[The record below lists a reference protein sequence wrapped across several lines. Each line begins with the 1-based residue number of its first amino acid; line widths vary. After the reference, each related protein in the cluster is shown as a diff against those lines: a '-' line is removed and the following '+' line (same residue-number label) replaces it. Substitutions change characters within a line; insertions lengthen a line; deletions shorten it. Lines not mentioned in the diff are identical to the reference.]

1 MVVRE
6 PKKVEKKKETKEEI
20 LISVDIKGEVIAP
33 GMYSVKENMRVLDVI
48 NQAGGLTENADTTVI
63 NLSKKVQDEM
73 VIIIY
78 SKEQVKNFEETKKLE
93 EMVQE
98 KCKNPDD
105 NSITNDACI
114 TSETIT
120 TTDITL
126 NSKLV
131 STYRELI
138 KSDAVIK
145 EVTTYSGTA
154 LVTTGD
160 VVKKGDLLV
169 VNAYPDSVVVTG
181 EVAFVN
187 GEEISRLVIW
197 II

>member
-120 TTDITL
+120 TKININTATKEELMSLNGIGENKAKDII
-126 NSKLV
+126 S
-131 STYRELI
+131 YREKNGLFKSIEEI
-138 KSDAVIK
+138 KNVSGIGESIYAQIK
-145 EVTTYSGTA
+145 ENITV
-154 LVTTGD
+154 
-160 VVKKGDLLV
+160 
-169 VNAYPDSVVVTG
+169 
-181 EVAFVN
+181 
-187 GEEISRLVIW
+187 
-197 II
+197 